1 MVDSK
6 KKNVLTMPITFLY
19 DIYFEIDILISQ
31 STKKETISDIYVDAE
46 SASNLS
52 FKLIIM
58 YILEVDLRSTD
69 RFFAQ

>member
-19 DIYFEIDILISQ
+19 DIYFEIDILIKPVY
-31 STKKETISDIYVDAE
+31 KKETISDIYVDAE

-52 FKLIIM
+52 FKLIAA
-58 YILEVDLRSTD
+58 S
-69 RFFAQ
+69 

>member
-31 STKKETISDIYVDAE
+31 STIKETISDIYVEAE

-52 FKLIIM
+52 FKLIAA
-58 YILEVDLRSTD
+58 S
-69 RFFAQ
+69 

>member
-52 FKLIIM
+52 
-58 YILEVDLRSTD
+58 
-69 RFFAQ
+69 

>member
-31 STKKETISDIYVDAE
+31 STKKETISDIFLDSE

-52 FKLIIM
+52 FKLIAA
-58 YILEVDLRSTD
+58 S
-69 RFFAQ
+69 